1 MYTLTVASDG
11 TMTLSQ
17 DGTTA
22 ISAVAVKHNISA
34 PYTYIYNMQGQEVYK
49 SKTQDFSLDDV
60 PAHGVLIVK
69 QGDTTRKIVK

>member
-1 MYTLTVASDG
+1 MYTLAVAADG
-11 TMTLSQ
+11 KMTLAQ

-22 ISAVAVKHNISA
+22 ISAVTVKQNVST

-49 SKTQDFSLDDV
+49 SKTQDFCLDDV

-69 QGDTTRKIVK
+69 QGDTTRKVVK